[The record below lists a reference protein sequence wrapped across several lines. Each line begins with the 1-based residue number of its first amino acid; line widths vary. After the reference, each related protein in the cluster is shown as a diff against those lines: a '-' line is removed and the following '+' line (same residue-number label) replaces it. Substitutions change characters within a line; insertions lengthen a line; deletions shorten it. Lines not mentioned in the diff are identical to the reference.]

1 MLCWEFATKQIWQ
14 CSVFKSRNSSRW
26 FILVYCRK
34 SQENFIKNS
43 NLVILFTCSFLYF
56 LNKLWKKIPS
66 WVNHVLFYNT
76 SNLSRAHQIS
86 SDGIVSLTYW
96 YLCILPS
103 KKKKIQTMS
112 CTTLIEWI
120 IKSWVNVQSREK
132 DKPHSE
138 LSVDY

>member
-103 KKKKIQTMS
+103 KKKIQTMS

>member
-1 MLCWEFATKQIWQ
+1 MLCWEFTTKQIWQ

-43 NLVILFTCSFLYF
+43 NLVILFTCSFLCF
-56 LNKLWKKIPS
+56 LNKLWKKKSLPES
-66 WVNHVLFYNT
+66 SMFFYIT
-76 SNLSRAHQIS
+76 PVIS
-86 SDGIVSLTYW
+86 QGFTKFNQTVYSLAYW

-103 KKKKIQTMS
+103 KKKTQTML

-132 DKPHSE
+132 NKPHSE
-138 LSVDY
+138 LSVGY